1 MTPAKAVAEIDEL
14 ITLHLEGTQR
24 TTAHAVLYR
33 ALRPALDS
41 GDAPAAL
48 GALRRVLAAF
58 DGHHSPAA
66 TPDHRRALAA
76 LRAAQARCH
85 NLTSTFTTTITTT
98 EVPS

>member
-1 MTPAKAVAEIDEL
+1 MTPTETLAAIDEL
-14 ITLHLEGTQR
+14 IVFHLEGAQR

-41 GDAPAAL
+41 GDATAAL
-48 GALRRVLAAF
+48 GALRRILAAF

-76 LRAAQARCH
+76 LTAAR
-85 NLTSTFTTTITTT
+85 LTHATLTAT
-98 EVPS
+98 EVHP

>member
-24 TTAHAVLYR
+24 TNAHAVLYR

-41 GDAPAAL
+41 GDARAAL

-76 LRAAQARCH
+76 LRAAR
-85 NLTSTFTTTITTT
+85 LTLDAIATT